1 MTVRDVLLGIA
12 VLAVLSNVVILILIM
27 AALDRRG
34 MKTNMLVARIF
45 PWKYLTAYKE
55 AAQKETGKPG
65 PLYGLSILTIN
76 LALLLALAA
85 ILGPWG

>member
-1 MTVRDVLLGIA
+1 MNLREILLGLGVA
-12 VLAVLSNVVILILIM
+12 AALSNVVILILIM

-34 MKTNMLVARIF
+34 VKTNMLEARIR
-45 PWKYLTAYKE
+45 PWKYLKAYKE
-55 AAQKETGKPG
+55 ATQKETGKPG
-65 PLYGLSILTIN
+65 PLYGLTILTIN

>member
-1 MTVRDVLLGIA
+1 MSIRNIFFGLAI
-12 VLAVLSNVVILILIM
+12 LAVLSNVVILIMIM

-34 MKTNMLVARIF
+34 MKTNMLVARLR
-45 PWKYLTAYKE
+45 PWKYPTAYKE
-55 AAQKETGKPG
+55 ATQKETGKPG

>member
-1 MTVRDVLLGIA
+1 MSIRNIFFGLAI
-12 VLAVLSNVVILILIM
+12 LAVLSNVVILIMVM

-34 MKTNMLVARIF
+34 MKTNMLVARLC
-45 PWKYLTAYKE
+45 PWKYLAAYKE
-55 AAQKETGKPG
+55 ATKKETGKPG

>member
-1 MTVRDVLLGIA
+1 MNLRDILMGAAVAA
-12 VLAVLSNVVILILIM
+12 VLASVVSLILVM

-34 MKTNMLVARIF
+34 MRTNMLEARIR
-45 PWKYLTAYKE
+45 PWKYLKAYKE
-55 AAQKETGKPG
+55 ATHKETGKPG
-65 PLYGLSILTIN
+65 RLYGLSILTIN